1 MTRTGSLKD
10 LKDPR
15 YLVTAK
21 DAFIAA
27 QAQTTDIALA
37 RLQDALDTFA
47 ASVRGVGTLEG

>member
-10 LKDPR
+10 PR
-15 YLVTAK
+15 YLVAAK